1 LGGGEGNQGDNKR
14 EEIKIK
20 KENRKEKK
28 ERYYCHFTFISIRR
42 SCLANNSS
50 K

>member
-20 KENRKEKK
+20 KGNRKEKK
-28 ERYYCHFTFISIRR
+28 KRKVLLSFHLYIYQEKLF
-42 SCLANNSS
+42 S